1 MKKKQTKDYAL
12 INREIIKRAFAR
24 QIEENYRDLEGS
36 KLSLQSKTQ
45 SSNVSTPMKG
55 LNENG

>member
-1 MKKKQTKDYAL
+1 MKQKQTKDYYL

-24 QIEENYRDLEGS
+24 QLKMP
-36 KLSLQSKTQ
+36 KLPLDSKTQ